1 MSRNLGSNV
10 SDIWQYFEKLLGI
23 AVRDSPAFTRT
34 IGKGQDLTHTS
45 FSGKKWEEMKKEKKE
60 ERRQKGKGGRER
72 RKRAHSLPLNHHYQK
87 TQRNIWNLYEIK

>member
-1 MSRNLGSNV
+1 MSRNLGRNV

-45 FSGKKWEEMKKEKKE
+45 FSGKK
-60 ERRQKGKGGRER
+60 
-72 RKRAHSLPLNHHYQK
+72 
-87 TQRNIWNLYEIK
+87 

>member
-1 MSRNLGSNV
+1 MSRNLGRNV

-45 FSGKKWEEMKKEKKE
+45 FSGKNEKKWKKKRKRKEGKKEKEE
-60 ERRQKGKGGRER
+60 EREGNARTPY
-72 RKRAHSLPLNHHYQK
+72 L
-87 TQRNIWNLYEIK
+87 